1 MISIG
6 RLIAVG
12 AAALAV
18 RALWKRSQSAPR
30 REPRAEAETVA
41 ETQPSFNTAG
51 LAEEKPSLQ

>member
-12 AAALAV
+12 AAAMAV
-18 RALWKRSQSAPR
+18 RALWKKSQSAPR
-30 REPRAEAETVA
+30 RTARPEAETLA